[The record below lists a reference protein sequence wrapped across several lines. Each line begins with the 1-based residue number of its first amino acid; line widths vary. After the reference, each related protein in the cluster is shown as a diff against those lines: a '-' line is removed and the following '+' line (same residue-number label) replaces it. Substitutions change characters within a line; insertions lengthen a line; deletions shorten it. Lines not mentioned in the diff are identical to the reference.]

1 LNGPF
6 STLWVTELSARVIVK
21 DDVKGTS
28 KEVMMAYFK
37 KQPMAILDVMKKP
50 SQMFSQ
56 CG

>member
-1 LNGPF
+1 MGN
-6 STLWVTELSARVIVK
+6 TELSARVIVK

-28 KEVMMAYFK
+28 KKVVMAYFK
-37 KQPMAILDVMKKP
+37 KQSIAILYVTKKP

>member
-1 LNGPF
+1 MGN
-6 STLWVTELSARVIVK
+6 TELSARVIVK

-28 KEVMMAYFK
+28 KEVMVAYFK
-37 KQPMAILDVMKKP
+37 KQSMAILDVTKKP